1 MRVFEA
7 VGRFLVSAATD
18 RVNIVEAGPYGGGE
32 NQSTLSPRMSPMHHY
47 ASRILTICV
56 ALVLAVPSSLI
67 GQSQSLQ
74 QDQAIKDKLAA
85 PPLFLDETHP
95 GPTMVPKDLPN
106 SIFPFDCRAVEA
118 YLHRVRPGE
127 YHFQRAQRL
136 LGQGID
142 VIGCEAFGLERF
154 GQVNSVFGSVDQ
166 AVFEAE
172 AAVASP
178 FGTEQW
184 RSGALKYV
192 LLSAYKAAA
201 KTYFEEGKK
210 EHSASYL
217 EKSSVFNRRLALLE
231 KQPDQEVADHSGSNR
246 PPLFAAIIRND
257 LKETEKLLSTGADVN
272 ALDSDHTSALRLAV
286 VTASGETTDL
296 LLSKGA
302 QPDVTDE
309 EGVTALMDACA
320 LGREE
325 VAAALIRAGADVN
338 AQAKD
343 KATPLLAIVGH
354 MPLNESGR
362 ESRRL
367 LAEKLLEN
375 GATVNVSDWEGTS
388 PFQAAVRSGDTKL
401 AQLLLLA
408 KADIESRNAKGQ
420 TPLLTAA
427 EHDDVEMVKLLL
439 ANHVN
444 LAVFD
449 MRGDSPLSTASKKG
463 FPEGAQMTQLL
474 LRAGADPNLASE
486 SGWTPLMSAEAFNYR
501 EPWGVSSHIIV
512 NELLKS
518 GAKINVR
525 SRSGTTALIE
535 AAKHPSRDDSSFIA
549 DLISAG
555 ADVNIAD
562 NEGQTALMAAA
573 ENGHI
578 SKVKLLLANGAQV
591 GAKDSLGRTALQ
603 YARPPRNDHDDEFP
617 QCYEL
622 LSSDTLKPT
631 NDCVETRKLLTAKR
645 IAAK

>member
-1 MRVFEA
+1 M
-7 VGRFLVSAATD
+7 L
-18 RVNIVEAGPYGGGE
+18 
-32 NQSTLSPRMSPMHHY
+32 HY
-47 ASRILTICV
+47 PSRILIIC
-56 ALVLAVPSSLI
+56 ATLVLAAPISII
-67 GQSQSLQ
+67 GQSQNHQ
-74 QDQAIKDKLAA
+74 QDQAIKNKLAA
-85 PPLFLDETHP
+85 PPLFLDEQHP
-95 GPTMVPKDLPN
+95 GPTMFPKDLPN
-106 SIFPFDCRAVEA
+106 GIFPFDCRATEA

-142 VIGCEAFGLERF
+142 VIGCEAFGLERY

-172 AAVASP
+172 TAVASP

-184 RSGALKYV
+184 RPGALKYV

-201 KTYFEEGKK
+201 ETYFEEGKK

-217 EKSSVFNRRLALLE
+217 EKSSVFNRKIALLE
-231 KQPDQEVADHSGSNR
+231 KQLDREVADPSGSNR
-246 PPLFAAIIRND
+246 PPLLAAIIRND
-257 LKETEKLLSTGADVN
+257 LKETEKLLSAGADVN

-286 VTASGETTDL
+286 VAASGEMTSL

-302 QPDVTDE
+302 QPDVKDE

-343 KATPLLAIVGH
+343 GATPLLAIVGH
-354 MPLNESGR
+354 MSLNESGR

-367 LAEKLLEN
+367 LAEKLLEKR
-375 GATVNVSDWEGTS
+375 ATVNVSDWEGTS
-388 PFQAAVRSGDTKL
+388 PLLAAVRSGDTKL
-401 AQLLLLA
+401 AKLLLLA
-408 KADIESRNAKGQ
+408 KADIEVRNAKGQ
-420 TPLLTAA
+420 TPLLAA
-427 EHDDVEMVKLLL
+427 IEHDDLEMVKLLL
-439 ANHVN
+439 ENKAN

-449 MRGDSPLSTASKKG
+449 ERGDSPLSTASHKG

-474 LRAGADPNLASE
+474 LGAGADPNLAGE

-512 NELLKS
+512 TELLKS
-518 GAKINVR
+518 GAKVNVR

-535 AAKHPSRDDSSFIA
+535 AAGHPNRDDSSFMA
-549 DLISAG
+549 ELISAG
-555 ADVNIAD
+555 ADVNAAD
-562 NEGQTALMAAA
+562 NEGKTALMAAA

-578 SKVKLLLANGAQV
+578 TKVKLLLANGAQV
-591 GAKDSLGRTALQ
+591 GAKDSLGKTALQ

-617 QCYEL
+617 QCYES

-631 NDCVETRKLLTAKR
+631 NDCVGTRKLLSTKQ